1 MADTNSGRGTGRAA
15 GTGGTRAAKANGRAR
30 RARPGL
36 PSARTP
42 LQAPAPAPASA
53 RASVPV
59 PVRAPARGSVPPP
72 APARASVRAPAPAAG
87 REARPQGRRVTAVS
101 LVALAALATG
111 CEPGTAEG
119 AQDAPPPVRATRA
132 AAPTASPTPSSSP
145 SAAPA
150 TEDAKPR
157 SAPPSAP
164 SASTAAPAPSTAR
177 PVPEP
182 STPPPPRVLMRI
194 GSESDRVRELQ
205 ARLRQIGHFGRTPT
219 GYYGT
224 VTADAV
230 RSFQAKRKLAVTGS
244 TDAVTWQRLLA
255 MTRVPT
261 ADELDPPTERPVAA
275 PDERCLTGRVLC
287 ISKKS
292 RTLAWM
298 IDGRVVSAMDVRFGS
313 EYTPTREGVF
323 PVFWKSRDHV
333 STLYDTPM
341 PYALFF
347 SGGQAVHY
355 SADFAANG
363 YGGASH
369 GCVNVRDKKKVA
381 ALFDQVKNGDKVVVY
396 W

>member
-1 MADTNSGRGTGRAA
+1 MADTNSGWDGRGASD
-15 GTGGTRAAKANGRAR
+15 TGGAGSSEAIPGPGPDMAAE
-30 RARPGL
+30 PC
-36 PSARTP
+36 
-42 LQAPAPAPASA
+42 
-53 RASVPV
+53 
-59 PVRAPARGSVPPP
+59 
-72 APARASVRAPAPAAG
+72 AG
-87 REARPQGRRVTAVS
+87 GKPRGRRVAAAS

-119 AQDAPPPVRATRA
+119 AQDVPPPARATQAAAPPP
-132 AAPTASPTPSSSP
+132 SPSTS

-150 TEDAKPR
+150 
-157 SAPPSAP
+157 
-164 SASTAAPAPSTAR
+164 PAPTRAR
-177 PVPEP
+177 PAPEP
-182 STPPPPRVLMRI
+182 STAPPRVLMRT

-205 ARLRQIGHFGRTPT
+205 ARLRQIGHFGRNPT
-219 GYYGT
+219 GYYGS
-224 VTADAV
+224 VTADSV
-230 RSFQAKRKLAVTGS
+230 RSFQAKRRLPVTGS

-261 ADELDPPTERPVAA
+261 AAELDPPTERPLAA
-275 PDERCLTGRVLC
+275 PDERCLKGRVLC

-298 IDGRVVSAMDVRFGS
+298 NDGRVVSAMDVRFGS

-323 PVFWKSRDHV
+323 EVFWKSRDHV

-381 ALFDQVKNGDKVVVY
+381 ALFDQVKNGDKVVVS

>member
-1 MADTNSGRGTGRAA
+1 MADSDVGTARGAYGSGGGGRRSARAVTVTAA
-15 GTGGTRAAKANGRAR
+15 GVLAMATLAVGCGPQDPGADALRQPPARATTS
-30 RARPGL
+30 P
-36 PSARTP
+36 
-42 LQAPAPAPASA
+42 PAPAPSPTDDGKGATGD
-53 RASVPV
+53 VT
-59 PVRAPARGSVPPP
+59 PP
-72 APARASVRAPAPAAG
+72 ASPSVSPPTSPSATPAA
-87 REARPQGRRVTAVS
+87 PIT
-101 LVALAALATG
+101 
-111 CEPGTAEG
+111 
-119 AQDAPPPVRATRA
+119 APPP
-132 AAPTASPTPSSSP
+132 TARP
-145 SAAPA
+145 SAA
-150 TEDAKPR
+150 
-157 SAPPSAP
+157 
-164 SASTAAPAPSTAR
+164 
-177 PVPEP
+177 
-182 STPPPPRVLMRI
+182 PPPPRVLLRT
-194 GSESDRVRELQ
+194 GSEGAQVRELQ

-224 VTADAV
+224 VTAEAV
-230 RSFQAKRKLAVTGS
+230 RSFQAKRGTEATGA
-244 TDAVTWQRLLA
+244 TDAVTWRKLLA
-255 MTRVPT
+255 MTRTPT
-261 ADELDPPTERPVAA
+261 ADELDPPTERPVAK

-313 EYTPTREGVF
+313 EYTPTREGEF

-369 GCVNVRDKKKVA
+369 GCVNVRDKAKVA
-381 ALFDQVKNGDKVVVY
+381 ALFDQVKNGDKVVIY

>member
-1 MADTNSGRGTGRAA
+1 MTDTNSGRDGRGAS
-15 GTGGTRAAKANGRAR
+15 GTGGTRASEAIPGPGPGMAAERCAGGRPR
-30 RARPGL
+30 
-36 PSARTP
+36 
-42 LQAPAPAPASA
+42 
-53 RASVPV
+53 
-59 PVRAPARGSVPPP
+59 
-72 APARASVRAPAPAAG
+72 
-87 REARPQGRRVTAVS
+87 GRRVAAAS

-119 AQDAPPPVRATRA
+119 AQDVAPPVRATQA
-132 AAPTASPTPSSSP
+132 AAPTPSPFLT
-145 SAAPA
+145 APA
-150 TEDAKPR
+150 PTAEDAKP
-157 SAPPSAP
+157 STAPPPSP
-164 SASTAAPAPSTAR
+164 SASTAAPAPTTAR
-177 PVPEP
+177 PAPEP
-182 STPPPPRVLMRI
+182 STAPPPRVLMRT
-194 GSESDRVRELQ
+194 GSESERVRELQ
-205 ARLRQIGHFGRTPT
+205 ARLRQIGHFGRNPT
-219 GYYGT
+219 GYYGS

-230 RSFQAKRKLAVTGS
+230 RSFQAKRRLPVTGS

-261 ADELDPPTERPVAA
+261 AAELDPPTERPVAA
-275 PDERCLTGRVLC
+275 PDERCLKGRVLC

-298 IDGRVVSAMDVRFGS
+298 NDGKVVSAMDVRFGS

-323 PVFWKSRDHV
+323 EVFWKSRDHV

-381 ALFDQVKNGDKVVVY
+381 ALFDQVKNGDKVVVS

>member
-1 MADTNSGRGTGRAA
+1 MADGYSGWGGPGAGDTGGARAA
-15 GTGGTRAAKANGRAR
+15 EAVPGRDVTAGR
-30 RARPGL
+30 RAG
-36 PSARTP
+36 
-42 LQAPAPAPASA
+42 
-53 RASVPV
+53 
-59 PVRAPARGSVPPP
+59 G
-72 APARASVRAPAPAAG
+72 
-87 REARPQGRRVTAVS
+87 RPQGRRAAAVS
-101 LVALAALATG
+101 LVALAALSTG
-111 CEPGTAEG
+111 CEPGAAQG
-119 AQDAPPPVRATRA
+119 AQDVPPPVPATRA
-132 AAPTASPTPSSSP
+132 ATPTANPSPT
-145 SAAPA
+145 APA

-157 SAPPSAP
+157 TAPPPSP
-164 SASTAAPAPSTAR
+164 SASTAAPAPARTTAR
-177 PVPEP
+177 PAPEP
-182 STPPPPRVLMRI
+182 STAPPPRVLMRT
-194 GSESDRVRELQ
+194 GSEGGQVRELQ
-205 ARLRQIGHFGRTPT
+205 ARLRQIGHFGRNPT
-219 GYYGT
+219 GYYGS

-230 RSFQAKRKLAVTGS
+230 RSFQAKRRLPVTGS
-244 TDAVTWQRLLA
+244 ADAVTWRRLLA

-261 ADELDPPTERPVAA
+261 AAELDPPTERPVAA
-275 PDERCLTGRVLC
+275 PDERCLKGRVLC